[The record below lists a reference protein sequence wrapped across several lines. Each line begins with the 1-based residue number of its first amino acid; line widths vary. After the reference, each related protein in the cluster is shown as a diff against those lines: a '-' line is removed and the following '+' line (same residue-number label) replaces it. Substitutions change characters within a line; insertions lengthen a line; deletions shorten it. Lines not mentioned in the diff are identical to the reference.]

1 MGLTNTWYNT
11 RRSTEAPITHTAS
24 SQRSYCWSEFKGTSS
39 SHIQH
44 RKRTD
49 NSLTFLFCA
58 MVTPIINVIQLT
70 LVTTIMSFEFVYE
83 RILINTIK
91 ILIKLLILPLFHSM
105 YLQFVSKK
113 RIQFGLKCC
122 RNCLKRINIY
132 FTKLQI
138 SIRNEPI
145 AITTVITITMIL
157 MLINTGNSAVLLMT
171 IVLQYKAYGRNQK
184 GNKNKR
190 CLWMASDQVNNK
202 RSHSIIL
209 AQMF

>member
-11 RRSTEAPITHTAS
+11 RRSTEAPTRHTAS
-24 SQRSYCWSEFKGTSS
+24 SQQSYCWSEFKGTSS
-39 SHIQH
+39 PHIQH

-49 NSLTFLFCA
+49 NSLIFLFCA
-58 MVTPIINVIQLT
+58 MVTPIINVMQLT

-91 ILIKLLILPLFHSM
+91 ILIKLLILPLFHSI

-122 RNCLKRINIY
+122 RNCFKRINIY

-138 SIRNEPI
+138 SIRNKPI
-145 AITTVITITMIL
+145 AITTITITTIL
-157 MLINTGNSAVLLMT
+157 MLINTGNSAIFLMR
-171 IVLQYKAYGRNQK
+171 IVLHTKH
-184 GNKNKR
+184 
-190 CLWMASDQVNNK
+190 MAEIKKEIKSNVVCGWRVVK
-202 RSHSIIL
+202 
-209 AQMF
+209 